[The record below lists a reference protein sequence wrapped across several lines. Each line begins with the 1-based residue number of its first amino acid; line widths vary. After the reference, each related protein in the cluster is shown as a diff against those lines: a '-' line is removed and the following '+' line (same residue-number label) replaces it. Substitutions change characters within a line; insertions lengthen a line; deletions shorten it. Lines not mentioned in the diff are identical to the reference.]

1 MHRWPMPRAIDEN
14 LVLIVQKLDNLVHEW
29 PHRRKP
35 EGVDVPCGRSQMT
48 KKVDAECASATPL
61 LRDGPILAA
70 DFDLSEWE
78 IMYPHFVEE
87 GLVDPPGHVNKK
99 NV

>member
-1 MHRWPMPRAIDEN
+1 
-14 LVLIVQKLDNLVHEW
+14 
-29 PHRRKP
+29 
-35 EGVDVPCGRSQMT
+35 MT
-48 KKVDAECASATPL
+48 KKVDAKCASATPL
-61 LRDGPILAA
+61 LRDDPILAA

-87 GLVDPPGHVNKK
+87 GLVDPPGHANKK